1 MSAESR
7 KASLILRAFAKI
19 LDFILI
25 AALAEIVPK
34 AGFYAGLS
42 YLLISDGLF
51 NGRSI
56 GKRLMGLNVV
66 SVTTG
71 SPCSMKESILRNA
84 PLGAGLLLY
93 KLPFIGWIFIVLV
106 SVIEFLMIVGSKDKM
121 RLGDEL
127 AKTVVIEASDTNT
140 KETGGQ
146 EA

>member
-1 MSAESR
+1 MPAEL
-7 KASLILRAFAKI
+7 KKVSLLLRLTAKV

-25 AALAEIVPK
+25 AAMAEIVPR

-56 GKRLMGLNVV
+56 GKYLMGIRVV
-66 SVTTG
+66 SLTTNG
-71 SPCSMKESILRNA
+71 QCSMKESIVRNA
-84 PLGAGLLLY
+84 PLGLGLLLY
-93 KLPFIGWIFIVLV
+93 EIPWIGWVFVVLV
-106 SVIEFLMIVGSKDKM
+106 SVFEFLVLLGSKDGM

-127 AKTVVIEASDTNT
+127 AKTMVIEKISHNA
-140 KETGGQ
+140 GQ